1 MISDRSIIWKRG
13 EELASEHLRNLGHQI
28 VARNWR
34 SSHLELDIVSLEGGI
49 LHIVEVKS
57 REVPSSSAPEEAVGP
72 VKQKKL
78 VAAAK
83 AFLNSRDR
91 KPLPEDLEIWFD
103 VITVLIDGPEYEIE
117 YYPQAFIPIYA

>member
-1 MISDRSIIWKRG
+1 MISDRSRIWKRG
-13 EELASEHLRNLGHQI
+13 EELATAHLKALGHEI

-49 LHIVEVKS
+49 LHFVEVKS
-57 REVPSSSAPEEAVGP
+57 REVPSSSAPEEAVGI

-83 AFLNSRDR
+83 AFLNSKDR
-91 KPLPEDLEIWFD
+91 EPLPADLEIWFD
-103 VITVLIDGPEYEIE
+103 VVTVLIDGPDYEIE

>member
-1 MISDRSIIWKRG
+1 MISDRGTIWKRG
-13 EELASEHLRNLGHQI
+13 EEIAAHHLRKLGHEI

-34 SSHLELDIVSLEGGI
+34 CSHLELDIVSLEGQV

-57 REVPSSSAPEEAVGP
+57 REVPSSSAPEDAVGP

-83 AFLNSRDR
+83 AFLNSKDR

-103 VITVLIDGPEYEIE
+103 VITVLIDGPDYEIE